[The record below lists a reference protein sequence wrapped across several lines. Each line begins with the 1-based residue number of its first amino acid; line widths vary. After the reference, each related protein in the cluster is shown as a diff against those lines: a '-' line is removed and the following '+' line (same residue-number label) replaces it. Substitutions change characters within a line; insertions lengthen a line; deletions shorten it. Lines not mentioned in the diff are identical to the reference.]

1 MNGNSL
7 GQIMDNEFKVERL
20 ERLDRIKNYLREKE
34 QMNYVKQIGGKN
46 KTALQDE
53 LQKLHATK
61 LI

>member
-1 MNGNSL
+1 
-7 GQIMDNEFKVERL
+7 MDNEFRVERL

-53 LQKLHATK
+53 LQKFHATK